1 MELSKNI
8 PQFLPMYGKKI
19 EVYYRGMEF
28 TCLRCYGTGHKRQ
41 DCQNE
46 KQEWMDYVV
55 DFIKNN
61 QFKNEMY
68 GKWLRIAKAH
78 RRKFNKKSEEEHPD
92 EKTTEGNPEELPDG
106 ALEPE
111 VTTDETA
118 GAAGHDAG
126 LPRDGT
132 NAEHHG
138 SEAKNKNGEDDSRDT
153 ENWQIP
159 SYRNSFNYKK
169 NTGTYAD
176 ATRGKGRRPTYKAGT
191 TDPEARTVTRSSSR
205 KSSLSDQGKKNN
217 PPNQQC
223 QK

>member
-1 MELSKNI
+1 MPK
-8 PQFLPMYGKKI
+8 P
-19 EVYYRGMEF
+19 
-28 TCLRCYGTGHKRQ
+28 TGGNSTKS
-41 DCQNE
+41 
-46 KQEWMDYVV
+46 
-55 DFIKNN
+55 
-61 QFKNEMY
+61 
-68 GKWLRIAKAH
+68 
-78 RRKFNKKSEEEHPD
+78 RKESTQI

-159 SYRNSFNYKK
+159 A
-169 NTGTYAD
+169 TGTVSI
-176 ATRGKGRRPTYKAGT
+176 TRRTPERTQMRPEER
-191 TDPEARTVTRSSSR
+191 DEDQPTR
-205 KSSLSDQGKKNN
+205 LE
-217 PPNQQC
+217 QQT
-223 QK
+223 QKHEQ